1 MARHKIRIDDNNI
14 NAQYQ
19 SKAKLLIELIKPKD
33 LYAVIG
39 RGAAKTSDIVA
50 ERSMDVIES
59 MPRSFQLFLSSTYMD
74 AMTNVVPS
82 LIEGWQRKGW
92 IEGIHFV
99 TDKRP
104 KYGKNFQMPY
114 KPLQNFKH
122 TISVYNGTVIIIG
135 STDQPSGLAGNS
147 YQHRY
152 IDEARLIK
160 KKKMDRSTPA
170 LRGEYLA
177 FGHSP
182 YYMGNTVTTDMPN
195 LLLGDDDWILSMEK
209 EMDKEQ
215 IQLILEVSLTL
226 NEINKE
232 ILANNQMGVTKDFAR
247 LQKLKKI
254 WTENYHRV
262 RKGSLL
268 FHTASSYVN
277 ADILTADYYKNVYT
291 SLGPE
296 EYRSAICSFPVT
308 ISKGEKFYVNLGPQH
323 FYDNG
328 DLLEYY
334 DKYMIKDIMRGE
346 VIENSSLSLRY
357 IQHDKKLEIGIDFG
371 DMTSMVV
378 GQTTREKMYILK
390 EFYTLPPDNEKQLA
404 KKFQEYFKHHKRK
417 EIDLYYDRSGNQYSK
432 IKRDWASDLKRA
444 LEYDETGTKV
454 FTVNLMSQEQATIYQ
469 EEEYNFA
476 KNILSGKELLLPQI
490 LIDELKCPCLKS
502 SLELTKIKVKKNL
515 TGSSI
520 LQKDKSS
527 ESLPMASRPMFSTNF
542 SDAFKYFMMRKT
554 YQEKMGY
561 VSEYEG
567 QAPMIL

>member
-50 ERSMDVIES
+50 ERSMDVIDS

-268 FHTASSYVN
+268 YHTASSYVN

-328 DLLEYY
+328 DL
-334 DKYMIKDIMRGE
+334 
-346 VIENSSLSLRY
+346 SL
-357 IQHDKKLEIGIDFG
+357 IHI
-371 DMTSMVV
+371 
-378 GQTTREKMYILK
+378 
-390 EFYTLPPDNEKQLA
+390 
-404 KKFQEYFKHHKRK
+404 
-417 EIDLYYDRSGNQYSK
+417 
-432 IKRDWASDLKRA
+432 
-444 LEYDETGTKV
+444 
-454 FTVNLMSQEQATIYQ
+454 
-469 EEEYNFA
+469 
-476 KNILSGKELLLPQI
+476 
-490 LIDELKCPCLKS
+490 
-502 SLELTKIKVKKNL
+502 
-515 TGSSI
+515 
-520 LQKDKSS
+520 
-527 ESLPMASRPMFSTNF
+527 
-542 SDAFKYFMMRKT
+542 
-554 YQEKMGY
+554 
-561 VSEYEG
+561 
-567 QAPMIL
+567 

>member
-1 MARHKIRIDDNNI
+1 MARKKIRLDDNNI
-14 NAQYQ
+14 DLRFQ
-19 SKAKLLIELIKPKD
+19 SKAKDIVQFIQPKD
-33 LYAVIG
+33 VYLVLG

-50 ERSMDVIES
+50 ERSMDIIRD

-104 KYGKNFQMPY
+104 KYGKNFAMPY

-122 TISVYNGTVIIIG
+122 TISLYNGTVIIIG

-152 IDEARLIK
+152 VDEARLIQK
-160 KKKMDRSTPA
+160 KKLDRSTPA

-177 FGHSP
+177 FGHSI

-195 LLLGDDDWILSMEK
+195 LLLGDHDWILSMEK
-209 EMDKEQ
+209 EMDKER

-226 NEINKE
+226 NDIKKE

-247 LQKLKKI
+247 LKKLEKI

-268 FHTASSYVN
+268 YHTASSYVN

-328 DLLEYY
+328 DLFEYY
-334 DKYMIKDIMRGE
+334 QKYEIKDLMNGE
-346 VIENSSLSLRY
+346 KIEDSSISLRY
-357 IQHDKKLEIGIDFG
+357 IQHDKKIEIGIDFG
-371 DMTSMVV
+371 DMMSMVV
-378 GQTTREKMYILK
+378 GQSNRDKVYILK
-390 EFYTLPPDNEKQLA
+390 EFYTLAPDNEQQLG
-404 KKFQEYFKHHKRK
+404 KKFREYFKYHKRK
-417 EIDLYYDRSGNQYSK
+417 EVDMYYDRSGNQYSK
-432 IKRDWASDLKRA
+432 VKRDWASDLKK
-444 LEYDETGTKV
+444 EIEFDESGAKV
-454 FTVNLMSQEQATIYQ
+454 FTVNLMSEEQATIYQ
-469 EEEYNFA
+469 EEEYQFA
-476 KNILSGKELLLPQI
+476 KNIFSEKDPLLPRI

-502 SLELTKIKVKKNL
+502 SLELSKIKVKKNL

-527 ESLPMASRPMFSTNF
+527 ESLPLASRPMFSTNF
-542 SDAFKYFMMRKT
+542 SDAFKYFMMRKIH
-554 YQEKMGY
+554 QEKMGY
-561 VSEYEG
+561 VSEYVGE
-567 QAPMIL
+567 APMIL

>member
-1 MARHKIRIDDNNI
+1 MGRHRIRIDDNNI
-14 NAQYQ
+14 
-19 SKAKLLIELIKPKD
+19 KLSYVSRPQELVELIKPKD
-33 LYAVIG
+33 LYLVLG
-39 RGAAKTSDIVA
+39 RGAAKTSGVVA
-50 ERSMDVIES
+50 SRSMDVILS
-59 MPRSFQLFLSSTYMD
+59 MPRSYQLFLSTTYMD

-82 LIEGWQRKGW
+82 LIEGWQRNGW

-104 KYGKNFQMPY
+104 KYGKNFQRPY
-114 KPLQNFKH
+114 KPLQNYKH
-122 TISVYNGTVIIIG
+122 TISIYNGTVIIIG

-147 YQHRY
+147 YQHLY
-152 IDEARLIK
+152 VDEARMIK
-160 KKKMDRSTPA
+160 KKKLDRIIPA
-170 LRGEYLA
+170 LRGGDLTFAY
-177 FGHSP
+177 SP
-182 YYMGNTVTTDMPN
+182 YYMGKTVTTDMPN

-209 EMDKEQ
+209 EMDKER
-215 IQLILEVSLTL
+215 ISLIKDVAIELDY
-226 NEINKE
+226 IKKE
-232 ILANNQMGVTKDFAR
+232 ILANKQMGVTKDYAR
-247 LQKLKKI
+247 LQKLYKV
-254 WTENYHRV
+254 WTENYNRV
-262 RKGSLL
+262 RKGSVL

-277 ADILTADYYKNVYT
+277 ADILTEEYFKNVYT

-334 DKYMIKDIMRGE
+334 DKYSIKDVMNGT
-346 VIENSSLSLRY
+346 VIENSSLCLRY
-357 IQHDKKLEIGIDFG
+357 VQHDKKLELGIDFG
-371 DMTSMVV
+371 DMCSMVV
-378 GQTTREKMYILK
+378 GQTTREKMFILK
-390 EFYTLPPDNEKQLA
+390 EFYTLAPENEKQLA
-404 KKFQEYFKHHKRK
+404 KKFQDYFKHHKRK

-444 LEYDETGTKV
+444 LEYDENGAKV
-454 FTVNLMSQEQATIYQ
+454 WTVNLMSQDQATIYQ

-476 KNILSGKELLLPQI
+476 KNLLSGRELLLPQV

-527 ESLPMASRPMFSTNF
+527 ETLPLASRPMFSTNF

>member
-19 SKAKLLIELIKPKD
+19 SKAKLLVELIDAKD
-33 LYAVIG
+33 LYLVLG

-50 ERSMDVIES
+50 ERSMRVIES

-122 TISVYNGTVIIIG
+122 TISIYNGTVIIIG

-152 IDEARLIK
+152 VDEARLIK
-160 KKKMDRSTPA
+160 KKKLDRSTPA
-170 LRGEYLA
+170 LRGEFLS

-226 NEINKE
+226 NDIKKE

-247 LQKLKKI
+247 LQKLYKV
-254 WTENYHRV
+254 WNENYNRV

-277 ADILTADYYKNVYT
+277 ADILTADYFKNVYT

-334 DKYMIKDIMRGE
+334 DKYSIKDVMNGVE
-346 VIENSSLSLRY
+346 IENSSLSLRY
-357 IQHDKKLEIGIDFG
+357 IQHDKKLELGIDFG
-371 DMTSMVV
+371 DMMSMVV

-390 EFYTLPPDNEKQLA
+390 EFYTLAPENEQQLA

-444 LEYDETGTKV
+444 LEYDENGAKV
-454 FTVNLMSQEQATIYQ
+454 WTVNLMSEDQATIYQ

-476 KNILSGKELLLPQI
+476 KNILSGRELLLPQV

-502 SLELTKIKVKKNL
+502 SLELTKIKVKKNK

-527 ESLPMASRPMFSTNF
+527 ESLPLASRPMFSTNF